1 MTFAEFEQRAWQEWE
16 RIPIAF
22 RSGIDGLTIERRA
35 LPHESLP
42 DVFTLGECVTE
53 SYPSDFG
60 GPDTTRSVVVLYYG
74 SFFRLSRADDG
85 FDWEVELWETLT
97 HELQHHLESLAD
109 DDSLEDMDY
118 AAGENYKRHEG
129 QPFDPFF
136 FRLGVPA
143 DGWRRV
149 EDEFF
154 LELERPEAA
163 QATFA
168 WHARRYRVDIPAE
181 AADLMLLTITDG
193 VPDAPGALHLALV
206 PPPRWRL
213 RLQRM
218 LRPQS
223 LTVVERDVSAVTI

>member
-1 MTFAEFEQRAWQEWE
+1 MTFDEFEQRAWLEWE
-16 RIPIAF
+16 RIPVEF
-22 RSGIDGLTIERRA
+22 RHGIDGLTIERSA

-74 SFFRLSRADDG
+74 SFFRLSRQDDE

-129 QPFDPFF
+129 QRFDPFF

-168 WHARRYRVDIPAE
+168 WHARRYHVDIPAE

-213 RLQRM
+213 RLRRM
-218 LRPQS
+218 LQRQS
-223 LTVVERDVSAVTI
+223 LTVIERDVSAVAI